1 MSDWPESEWIKD
13 DLEKLRK
20 YRSRVDTLGWQI
32 LLLEADADGLRKT
45 RIEELRKEQAKCRAY
60 VEYYDRLLALLP
72 EDERL
77 ALEILMID
85 DGKNRIDRAKD
96 ALHREKSTLYRLKD
110 RALLQLAN
118 LVTESQDS
126 M

>member
-110 RALLQLAN
+110 RALVQLAN

>member
-32 LLLEADADGLRKT
+32 RLLEEGADREAARLT

-72 EDERL
+72 TP
-77 ALEILMID
+77 
-85 DGKNRIDRAKD
+85 GV
-96 ALHREKSTLYRLKD
+96 
-110 RALLQLAN
+110 Q
-118 LVTESQDS
+118 SQ
-126 M
+126 